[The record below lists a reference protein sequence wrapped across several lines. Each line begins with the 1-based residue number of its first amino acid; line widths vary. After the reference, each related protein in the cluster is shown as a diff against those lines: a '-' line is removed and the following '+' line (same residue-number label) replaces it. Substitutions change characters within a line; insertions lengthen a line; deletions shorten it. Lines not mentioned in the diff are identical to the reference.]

1 MTNNRGTADLGQ
13 TSVFSVLTALRTKT
27 VQRVGGF
34 LLSLLAVCGAVGGAA
49 AAAQAEPRQEISSSQ
64 LIRRQARPGD
74 TLWSMAQE
82 ATPRGGSVSETV
94 SRIRRIN
101 HLDSSDLQV
110 GQVVR
115 VPRV

>member
-1 MTNNRGTADLGQ
+1 MLKRQENGNRPGNRLLDAAM
-13 TSVFSVLTALRTKT
+13 ALRTDAAR
-27 VQRVGGF
+27 RVGV
-34 LLSLLAVCGAVGGAA
+34 LLFSAVAVCGVVGGVAT
-49 AAAQAEPRQEISSSQ
+49 AAQAETRQPASSSR

-82 ATPRGGSVSETV
+82 ATPQGGDVGETV

-101 HLDSSDLQV
+101 HLDSSRLQV

-115 VPRV
+115 VPRR